1 MSKQMQVSEPVL
13 PEVVMPHMPQVMS
26 MFPNMIPV
34 HIPQRTWNKG
44 LLAGWHR
51 GRKLKQIANEAA
63 YDADIAG
70 SKRQMVEDNAAMVVC
85 VVSLAGRIDAAME
98 QNRAAVE
105 LAKASVAEAQLRN
118 QILYYEVKNAEI
130 DYLMKEKEWK
140 EFNNGHSTQ
149 ENRDD

>member
-1 MSKQMQVSEPVL
+1 
-13 PEVVMPHMPQVMS
+13 
-26 MFPNMIPV
+26 
-34 HIPQRTWNKG
+34 
-44 LLAGWHR
+44 
-51 GRKLKQIANEAA
+51 LKQIANEAA